1 MKHLKKFESLNEA
14 KMFDDYKELIAHSK
28 KYLGEIYIE
37 RPLEWKKKIR
47 DIIEGS
53 GNTSFNNTGLA
64 LKNLSTDAKKDLANL
79 QNFYEDIRAHIK
91 ELDEIYQKS
100 EQLSPEDEKGY
111 DELEKIESQ
120 TSNYIDFIEQYIE
133 DLDKVANSFIDIDD
147 TIRYLLKL
155 DFKSFY

>member
-1 MKHLKKFESLNEA
+1 MKA
-14 KMFDDYKELIAHSK
+14 ITAWVASK
-28 KYLGEIYIE
+28 KI
-37 RPLEWKKKIR
+37 K
-47 DIIEGS
+47 DIIEAS
-53 GNTSFNNTGLA
+53 GNTSFYNTSLA
-64 LKNLSTDAKKDLANL
+64 LRNLSDEVRKDFTNL
-79 QNFYEDIRAHIK
+79 QNFYEDINAHIK

-133 DLDKVANSFIDIDD
+133 DLDKITESFINIDE
-147 TIRYLLKL
+147 TVRHLLKI